1 MPMKKINPLF
11 SLCLSILLSAVTFTG
26 CGGKQANPENAVEAT
41 KKQEEIL
48 STKKHAIV
56 ELEESIGIQ
65 IVAKNYRKAYDMMI
79 ANGDMAGIDGSQL
92 EMASDFFVQQIQNA
106 FDKNGGTVEYRV
118 ENIEVDD
125 NAKTIDLTTTIVYQ
139 NGKTEQNPV
148 RYINRNGEWKRS
160 IAWNN

>member
-1 MPMKKINPLF
+1 MPMKNANCLF
-11 SLCLSILLSAVTFTG
+11 SLCLLILSAVTFTG
-26 CGGKQANPENAVEAT
+26 CSGKQANSENVVEVA

-56 ELEESIGIQ
+56 ELEESIGKQ

-79 ANGDMAGIDGSQL
+79 ANGDMTGIDESQL
-92 EMASDFFVQQIQNA
+92 EMASDFFVQQMQSA
-106 FDKNGGTVEYRV
+106 FGKNGGTVEYHV

-125 NAKTIDLTTTIVYQ
+125 NVKTIDLTTTIVYQ
-139 NGKTEQNPV
+139 NGKTQQKPI
-148 RYINRNGEWKRS
+148 RYINRDSEWKRS